1 MDAKE
6 SKIEAPKWALVIGV
20 MLMAL
25 LEALDTT
32 VVNVALPHMKGSFS
46 ATSDQITWMI
56 TAYLVSTAI
65 VMPLTGYLVRKFGRA
80 EVLLVGAV
88 GFVLASVACGF
99 ADSLL
104 TMVVFR
110 FIQGGLGAVVVPI
123 SQSIILDAFS
133 DRKRGQAMAIWGIAI
148 MVGPLIG
155 PVVGGWIT
163 ENYSWP
169 WVFFIN
175 VPIGGI
181 AVYLMLGTL
190 PFSVRDKVVKT
201 DWLGIFFLSAALASL
216 QLFLD
221 QGQTHD
227 WFDSDLILFLA
238 WFFMSTF
245 ALFIFFAVKKPD
257 ESIIDLRLFKDK
269 NFVIGNVLMVSYGMA
284 MYSTIVLLPLMAQ
297 EVLSYPADLA
307 GWILT
312 PRGAV
317 SAVVMFLIGSSI
329 FPKLD
334 SKNLMVT
341 GLCLSFFAAF
351 LMSRYPMVIDTWGF
365 ILPGI
370 IMGIGMA
377 CVWSQLS
384 TVTFKNIPM
393 EKTSEAAGIFN
404 VMRIMGGSIGIA
416 ITSAYLV
423 RREQFHWRNLSENV
437 HGANKNVSVWLER
450 SGSSVPDANFVSFF
464 SREFTEQ
471 VELLAYNDAFFFITI
486 IFLFMIPLPL
496 FLEKN
501 SNY

>member
-110 FIQGGLGAVVVPI
+110 FLQGGLGAVVVPI

-190 PFSVRDKVVKT
+190 PFSVRDKAVKT

-245 ALFIFFAVKKPD
+245 ALFIFFAVK
-257 ESIIDLRLFKDK
+257 IFLTL
-269 NFVIGNVLMVSYGMA
+269 G
-284 MYSTIVLLPLMAQ
+284 
-297 EVLSYPADLA
+297 
-307 GWILT
+307 LT
-312 PRGAV
+312 P
-317 SAVVMFLIGSSI
+317 SADSFAESFITFFN

-334 SKNLMVT
+334 
-341 GLCLSFFAAF
+341 F
-351 LMSRYPMVIDTWGF
+351 
-365 ILPGI
+365 PG
-370 IMGIGMA
+370 M
-377 CVWSQLS
+377 
-384 TVTFKNIPM
+384 
-393 EKTSEAAGIFN
+393 
-404 VMRIMGGSIGIA
+404 
-416 ITSAYLV
+416 
-423 RREQFHWRNLSENV
+423 
-437 HGANKNVSVWLER
+437 
-450 SGSSVPDANFVSFF
+450 
-464 SREFTEQ
+464 
-471 VELLAYNDAFFFITI
+471 
-486 IFLFMIPLPL
+486 
-496 FLEKN
+496 
-501 SNY
+501 